1 MFCSIKEAL
10 LGSISMHEGRTRSE
24 ATFLYCVMTER
35 KSSLSR
41 RYLNAPIFVLS
52 QTRVIIQLTGI
63 NLRHFFKSGE
73 SHSLRIVSVTKM
85 TALFHNAWQR
95 RVVYICDIVFTRFL
109 FTEPQTHSTLTLVNK
124 NICIISFRRRNHYI
138 VRSLLSEHFRRLV
151 MLHSDRLYRF
161 SSGSKVKR
169 SRLSGILTIVSRLS
183 FSTVIT

>member
-1 MFCSIKEAL
+1 MVSFSFISIKFADSSINSQSHSLDNIFRILLFSISIFRMFCSIKEAL

-109 FTEPQTHSTLTLVNK
+109 FTEP
-124 NICIISFRRRNHYI
+124 
-138 VRSLLSEHFRRLV
+138 
-151 MLHSDRLYRF
+151 
-161 SSGSKVKR
+161 
-169 SRLSGILTIVSRLS
+169 
-183 FSTVIT
+183 